1 MNHTVQLIIIMIIIM
16 QLLTKQNILVNLLK
30 GGLKWIVMDID
41 VLIASLQRL

>member
-1 MNHTVQLIIIMIIIM
+1 M